1 MDTAINRQCAIIIGN
16 EVLIGSQAAH
26 WKLIVFSQ
34 KKSAIHTNFGIRK
47 FQFSLIARFGLL
59 NKQEKSTK
67 TKKIPKWNGC
77 SIDEF
82 NTQIIMIENR
92 ISFQLSRP
100 VESSAVLCCP
110 LLSQGV
116 PWCIQ
121 HSTICPL
128 FLIPGNYLSNFML
141 SLVFCYPKHWIC
153 RKVYKKVRKGKQKLL
168 EMDSSRHSSLRNCR
182 RFGD

>member
-100 VESSAVLCCP
+100 FESSAVLCCP
-110 LLSQGV
+110 MVSLGV
-116 PWCIQ
+116 FNTQPSVRYFSFPAITWAILCYRWFSVIQ
-121 HSTICPL
+121 NTGFAGKCTKWEAEIAWNGQQSPLVAAKLQTIRWL
-128 FLIPGNYLSNFML
+128 M
-141 SLVFCYPKHWIC
+141 
-153 RKVYKKVRKGKQKLL
+153 
-168 EMDSSRHSSLRNCR
+168 
-182 RFGD
+182 